1 MPIRVADYIARTL
14 AAEGVRHVFLVTG
27 GGAMHLNDAFGREKG
42 LEWVAFHHE
51 QAAQAVPGSGHGRTR
66 RGRDRGRGR
75 RRLFPAPRPCGEAHQ
90 DRGQQTRPEGVP
102 HRSSRRQAAQ

>member
-14 AAEGVRHVFLVTG
+14 AARGVAHAFLVTG

-51 QAAQAVPGSGHGRTR
+51 QACAMAADVEYTVSR
-66 RGRDRGRGR
+66 RPLNSRSS
-75 RRLFPAPRPCGEAHQ
+75 
-90 DRGQQTRPEGVP
+90 
-102 HRSSRRQAAQ
+102 SSRRAGFLSNTCTRARMPTAICAAL